1 MWTLQR
7 QEQTSSWY
15 WLLKESVLFGRLLD
29 CPDFGGPSLFRM
41 LHAAGVSTL
50 GQVVELLGP
59 WLDNPSGLAAQ
70 LVWLHRSWVSY

>member
-15 WLLKESVLFGRLLD
+15 WLLKEPVLFGLLD